1 MISLTI
7 IILLP
12 LIGGI
17 MGYLG
22 GGWRSYREVS
32 LIIVI
37 VEFVMSL
44 SLWVGY
50 DGNSMEYQYV
60 EDWGSILNSGLCHM
74 VLGVDSISIYL
85 IILTTYL
92 TIPILLT
99 PPSKNDV
106 RAVTNYTITILL
118 LEGLTIALFA
128 VLDILIFYILYESLL
143 IPLFLIVGIWGSR
156 ERRIDAAYQLFLYTL
171 LGSLFLLIGILVIYN
186 ETGTTDYQYSVAIM
200 NTLEMRESVEK
211 VLWILF
217 FVSFGIKIPIYP
229 FHIWLPE
236 AHSEAPTGGSIV
248 LAGLI
253 LKLGGYG
260 IIRYLIPLMPNGSVY
275 FTPMVYTIGVVGIIY
290 SSLACIRQVDI
301 KRIIAY
307 SSIAHMNLSMI
318 GLFTNEVEGIM
329 GGVYMMLSHG
339 IVSGSLFSSVG
350 MIYERYKTRVL
361 RYYRGLSIMMP
372 ITGTIFMLLTLAN
385 IAIPGTSS
393 YVGELLVYMG
403 AFNNNRYMGI
413 IGVVGMILGGVYGIW
428 LCNRMI
434 FGELSKY
441 ILQYRDMGRGE
452 IGRMV
457 PNLIIIL
464 VMGLYPGEIIGD
476 MILGGSSMIEGSE
489 QGGVKLAL
497 VLIGRVK
504 DRGKL
509 VYDIYR
515 NSWLGEAIRDP
526 EGDLMPKSIGRYTDR
541 KIFKYS
547 FVVICVLSLISRWVF
562 RLSKITGLSLYS
574 EVLAIGCTISIMLFY
589 SLVLMKALGVMY
601 TFGNRVVS
609 GYYMTEGG
617 GMGGGERGRRGIMT
631 GAARAAIQAGRA
643 VAGTVI
649 TTGALIQGANEIGEA
664 MNRGK
669 MGTEAATKVAKAV
682 GLYKED
688 TAMAPRPDLPKGSP
702 DGRGGK
708 DSVS

>member
-1 MISLTI
+1 MLSLTI
-7 IILLP
+7 IIILP

-22 GGWRSYREVS
+22 GGWRSYREIS
-32 LIIVI
+32 LMIVI
-37 VEFVMSL
+37 VEFIMTL
-44 SLWVGY
+44 ILWVGY

-60 EDWGSILNSGLCHM
+60 EDWGSILNTGLCHM
-74 VLGVDSISIYL
+74 VLGVDSISMSL

-99 PPSKNDV
+99 PPSKSDV
-106 RAVTNYTITILL
+106 RGVTNYTMTILL

-171 LGSLFLLIGILVIYN
+171 LGSLFLLMGILVIYN
-186 ETGTTDYQYSVAIM
+186 ETGTTDYQYSVAVM
-200 NTLEMRESVEK
+200 STLEMRESVER
-211 VLWILF
+211 VLWVLF

-260 IIRYLIPLMPNGSVY
+260 IIRYLIPLMPKGSEY
-275 FTPMVYTIGVVGIIY
+275 FTPMVYTIGVIGIIY

-372 ITGTIFMLLTLAN
+372 IMGTIFMLLTLAN

-403 AFNNNRYMGI
+403 AFKDNRYMGI
-413 IGVVGMILGGVYGIW
+413 IGVVGMVLGGIYGIW
-428 LCNRMI
+428 LYSRMM
-434 FGELSKY
+434 FGDEGRY
-441 ILQYRDMGRGE
+441 ISEYRDMSRGE
-452 IGRMV
+452 VNRMV
-457 PNLIIIL
+457 PMIIIIG
-464 VMGLYPGEIIGD
+464 VMGLYPDYIIGD
-476 MILGGSSMIEGSE
+476 MNLGVSG
-489 QGGVKLAL
+489 
-497 VLIGRVK
+497 
-504 DRGKL
+504 
-509 VYDIYR
+509 
-515 NSWLGEAIRDP
+515 
-526 EGDLMPKSIGRYTDR
+526 
-541 KIFKYS
+541 
-547 FVVICVLSLISRWVF
+547 C
-562 RLSKITGLSLYS
+562 ITGG
-574 EVLAIGCTISIMLFY
+574 EV
-589 SLVLMKALGVMY
+589 VLGV
-601 TFGNRVVS
+601 
-609 GYYMTEGG
+609 
-617 GMGGGERGRRGIMT
+617 
-631 GAARAAIQAGRA
+631 
-643 VAGTVI
+643 
-649 TTGALIQGANEIGEA
+649 
-664 MNRGK
+664 
-669 MGTEAATKVAKAV
+669 
-682 GLYKED
+682 
-688 TAMAPRPDLPKGSP
+688 
-702 DGRGGK
+702 
-708 DSVS
+708 

>member
-17 MGYLG
+17 IGYLG
-22 GGWRSYREVS
+22 GGWRNYREVS

-211 VLWILF
+211 VLWVLF

-457 PNLIIIL
+457 PNLVIIL
-464 VMGLYPGEIIGD
+464 LMGLYPGEIIGD
-476 MILGGSSMIEGSE
+476 MILGGSSIGGSE
-489 QGGVKLAL
+489 QVGGESLLMAYG
-497 VLIGRVK
+497 LIWRVR
-504 DRGKL
+504 DRGKQIYY
-509 VYDIYR
+509 VYR

-526 EGDLMPKSIGRYTDR
+526 EGDLLPEWMMRYLNT
-541 KIFKYS
+541 KVFKYS
-547 FVVICVLSLISRWVF
+547 FWVICVLSLLSRWVF
-562 RLSKITGLSLYS
+562 RLAKITGLSLYS
-574 EVLAIGCTISIMLFY
+574 EVLAIGCIISIMLFY
-589 SLVLMKALGVMY
+589 SIVLMKSFGVLY
-601 TFGNRVVS
+601 TFSTRVVS
-609 GYYMTEGG
+609 G
-617 GMGGGERGRRGIMT
+617 
-631 GAARAAIQAGRA
+631 
-643 VAGTVI
+643 
-649 TTGALIQGANEIGEA
+649 
-664 MNRGK
+664 
-669 MGTEAATKVAKAV
+669 
-682 GLYKED
+682 
-688 TAMAPRPDLPKGSP
+688 S
-702 DGRGGK
+702 
-708 DSVS
+708 

>member
-1 MISLTI
+1 MLSLTI
-7 IILLP
+7 IIVLP

-32 LIIVI
+32 IIIVI
-37 VEFVMSL
+37 VEFLMSL

-99 PPSKNDV
+99 PPSKSEV

-200 NTLEMRESVEK
+200 NTLEMRESVER
-211 VLWILF
+211 VLWVLF

-361 RYYRGLSIMMP
+361 KYYRGLSIMMP

-452 IGRMV
+452 LGRMV

-464 VMGLYPGEIIGD
+464 LMGIYPDVIVGD
-476 MILGGSSMIEGSE
+476 MNLLSNIL
-489 QGGVKLAL
+489 V
-497 VLIGRVK
+497 
-504 DRGKL
+504 
-509 VYDIYR
+509 
-515 NSWLGEAIRDP
+515 
-526 EGDLMPKSIGRYTDR
+526 
-541 KIFKYS
+541 
-547 FVVICVLSLISRWVF
+547 
-562 RLSKITGLSLYS
+562 
-574 EVLAIGCTISIMLFY
+574 
-589 SLVLMKALGVMY
+589 
-601 TFGNRVVS
+601 
-609 GYYMTEGG
+609 
-617 GMGGGERGRRGIMT
+617 
-631 GAARAAIQAGRA
+631 
-643 VAGTVI
+643 
-649 TTGALIQGANEIGEA
+649 
-664 MNRGK
+664 
-669 MGTEAATKVAKAV
+669 
-682 GLYKED
+682 
-688 TAMAPRPDLPKGSP
+688 
-702 DGRGGK
+702 
-708 DSVS
+708 

>member
-17 MGYLG
+17 IGYLG
-22 GGWRSYREVS
+22 GGWRNYREVS

-211 VLWILF
+211 VLWVLF

-457 PNLIIIL
+457 PNLVIIL
-464 VMGLYPGEIIGD
+464 LMGLYPGEIIGD
-476 MILGGSSMIEGSE
+476 MILGGSSIGGSE
-489 QGGVKLAL
+489 QVGGESLLMAYG
-497 VLIGRVK
+497 LIWRVR
-504 DRGKL
+504 DRGKQIYY
-509 VYDIYR
+509 VYR

-526 EGDLMPKSIGRYTDR
+526 EGDLLPEWMMRYLNT
-541 KIFKYS
+541 KVFKYS
-547 FVVICVLSLISRWVF
+547 FWVICVLSLLSRWVF
-562 RLSKITGLSLYS
+562 RLAKITGLSL
-574 EVLAIGCTISIMLFY
+574 EVLAIGCIISIMLFY
-589 SLVLMKALGVMY
+589 SIVLMKSFGVLY
-601 TFGNRVVS
+601 TFSTRVVS
-609 GYYMTEGG
+609 GY
-617 GMGGGERGRRGIMT
+617 
-631 GAARAAIQAGRA
+631 
-643 VAGTVI
+643 
-649 TTGALIQGANEIGEA
+649 
-664 MNRGK
+664 
-669 MGTEAATKVAKAV
+669 
-682 GLYKED
+682 
-688 TAMAPRPDLPKGSP
+688 
-702 DGRGGK
+702 
-708 DSVS
+708 

>member
-17 MGYLG
+17 LGYLG

-211 VLWILF
+211 VLWVLF

-457 PNLIIIL
+457 PNLVIIL
-464 VMGLYPGEIIGD
+464 LMGLYPGEIIGD
-476 MILGGSSMIEGSE
+476 MILGGSSIGGSE
-489 QGGVKLAL
+489 QVGGESLLMAYG
-497 VLIGRVK
+497 LIWRVR
-504 DRGKL
+504 DRGKQIYY
-509 VYDIYR
+509 VYR

-526 EGDLMPKSIGRYTDR
+526 EGDLLPEWMMRYLNT
-541 KIFKYS
+541 KVFKYS
-547 FVVICVLSLISRWVF
+547 FWVICVLSLLSRWVF
-562 RLSKITGLSLYS
+562 RLAKITGLSLYS
-574 EVLAIGCTISIMLFY
+574 EVLATGCTISIMLFY
-589 SLVLMKALGVMY
+589 SIVLMKSFGVLY
-601 TFGNRVVS
+601 TFSTRVVS
-609 GYYMTEGG
+609 GYYNVGG
-617 GMGGGERGRRGIMT
+617 GVGR
-631 GAARAAIQAGRA
+631 
-643 VAGTVI
+643 
-649 TTGALIQGANEIGEA
+649 E
-664 MNRGK
+664 
-669 MGTEAATKVAKAV
+669 
-682 GLYKED
+682 
-688 TAMAPRPDLPKGSP
+688 
-702 DGRGGK
+702 
-708 DSVS
+708 